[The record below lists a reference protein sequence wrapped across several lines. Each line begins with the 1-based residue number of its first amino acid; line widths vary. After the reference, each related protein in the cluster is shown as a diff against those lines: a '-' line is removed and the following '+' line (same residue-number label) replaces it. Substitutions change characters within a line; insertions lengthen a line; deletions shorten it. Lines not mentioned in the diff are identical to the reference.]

1 MIIICMDLWILDVV
15 LPFLEVF
22 GCNLSLS
29 SLCFYEWYR
38 SSIHSASSLWR
49 YLLRFFFI
57 TSEHK
62 TNTLWIM
69 ITKLKC
75 NVFSSKRI
83 KNENFYTKCLT
94 MTDRA
99 SKIVR
104 RMNFNTLGRLAYLYL
119 TRNERACNNYYEH
132 IRAITR

>member
-15 LPFLEVF
+15 LPFLEIF
-22 GCNLSLS
+22 GCNLLLNS
-29 SLCFYEWYR
+29 Y
-38 SSIHSASSLWR
+38 ASMNGIVHQSTALLVSGDI
-49 YLLRFFFI
+49 YLVFFI

-69 ITKLKC
+69 IMKLKC

-83 KNENFYTKCLT
+83 KNENTNCLT

-104 RMNFNTLGRLAYLYL
+104 RMNFNTLGRLSLL
-119 TRNERACNNYYEH
+119 DEK
-132 IRAITR
+132 